1 MATKEKI
8 ERILSAMGRNY
19 GKPTDWAAG
28 SFGIWWQTLKNERD
42 EDIHRTTE
50 TVIREKRKVPTVAAF
65 REILRADPLTTPQE
79 APQGCSA
86 CGNSGWRE
94 VAWHHVE
101 RGRLFVETYAAGC
114 DCARGHRLCNGAAQ
128 HWRDVVHR
136 YENDPTTQAVYFT
149 SAQNPALTMEQ
160 RLHPDI
166 LDRLKE
172 GQRKQGGGGFQ
183 PVLT

>member
-8 ERILSAMGRNY
+8 QRILSAMSRNY
-19 GKPTDWAAG
+19 SKPDSWAAD

-50 TVIREKRKVPTVAAF
+50 TVLREKRRIPTVAAF
-65 REILRADPLTTPQE
+65 REILRADPLTMAQE

-94 VAWHHVE
+94 VAWH
-101 RGRLFVETYAAGC
+101 RIQQGRLMVTTYAAGC

-136 YENDPTTQAVYFT
+136 YENDPTTEAVFYT
-149 SAQNPALTMEQ
+149 SADCPVLTMEQ

-166 LDRLKE
+166 VERIQAGK
-172 GQRKQGGGGFQ
+172 RKQGGGGFE
-183 PVLT
+183 PVLI